1 MLCRDQ
7 LPHIQHGVTPQNKQ
21 ICIIL
26 QASLYLALLYGPP
39 GCGKTMLA
47 KMVAAEAGMAFL
59 YVSTAEIISMWQG
72 ESAKNVKAMFEV
84 SFFTTKALN

>member
-1 MLCRDQ
+1 
-7 LPHIQHGVTPQNKQ
+7 
-21 ICIIL
+21 
-26 QASLYLALLYGPP
+26 
-39 GCGKTMLA
+39 MLA